1 MGTLSRGISSR
12 CCVSESCHD
21 RWIWNS
27 SMIGKLCRW
36 IWEGNCGLNR
46 KPLLWRCFV
55 RGVDGR
61 SRNDSRLF

>member
-36 IWEGNCGLNR
+36 IWEGNCGFESEAAALEM
-46 KPLLWRCFV
+46 L
-55 RGVDGR
+55 R
-61 SRNDSRLF
+61 SGG